1 MKPVEYAVDKLQKA
15 LLQLR
20 NAVDR
25 AVDDLGRDAVI
36 QRFEF
41 TCELFWK
48 AIKVVLEY
56 EKFSCQNPRSCIKE
70 GFRRGLILDGQALLD
85 MLQDRNMTSHLYSEA
100 MAEEIFQ
107 RIKATYINLLEDNL
121 QHIRSRL

>member
-1 MKPVEYAVDKLQKA
+1 MKPFEYTIDKLQKA
-15 LLQLR
+15 LLQLKDG
-20 NAVDR
+20 AER

-48 AIKVVLEY
+48 AIKVVLDHDGY
-56 EKFSCQNPRSCIKE
+56 SCQSPRSCIKE
-70 GFRRGLILDGQALLD
+70 GVRRGLLCGGQTLLD

-100 MAEEIFQ
+100 MAEEIYQ

-121 QHIRSRL
+121 QQIRSRL

>member
-1 MKPVEYAVDKLQKA
+1 MKPVDYTIDKLQKA

-20 NAVDR
+20 DAADR

-56 EKFSCQNPRSCIKE
+56 EKFSCQSPRSCIKE
-70 GFRRGLILDGQALLD
+70 GVRRGLLLGGQTLLD
-85 MLQDRNMTSHLYSEA
+85 MLQDRNITSHLYDEA
-100 MAEEIFQ
+100 MAEEVFQ